1 MLSEIYRKDES
12 NKNFLIEISLNQYAE
27 FFNKWDH
34 APFERRE
41 VNPEL
46 EEYLIRSSDEI
57 PSQYPIELNI
67 IIPQEI
73 RKQQE
78 EEKLLDGFRKHFT
91 FKIYLLKKKLQKNN
105 RQALYY
111 ALGGFF
117 LLGIIWKISS
127 QNLLPQILKEGV
139 IIGGWVFI
147 WESVYLFFIANYE
160 IYQSYR
166 TYKRLQNV
174 TMIFRDS

>member
-1 MLSEIYRKDES
+1 MKKNTQILSEIYRRNES
-12 NKNFLIEISLNQYAE
+12 NNTFLIELSLNQYAE
-27 FFNKWDH
+27 FFSKWDF

-46 EEYLIRSSDEI
+46 EEYLVRSSDEI

-67 IIPQEI
+67 IIPQEN
-73 RKQQE
+73 REQQE

-111 ALGGFF
+111 ALGGLF

-147 WESVYLFFIANYE
+147 WEF
-160 IYQSYR
+160 
-166 TYKRLQNV
+166 
-174 TMIFRDS
+174 